1 MKKNKFILILSLFL
15 LFNSSLFGTE
25 IWRSFIIPGWGEK
38 QLNHDKR
45 GNMLLF
51 TELALWTAFTYSNNQ
66 YSSYKNS
73 YIIHGKYFAGVEW
86 KNKNDVYAANVGN
99 YTCLLEDDCGNEAY
113 NVIIRQQ
120 TIGNDI
126 GYPEIEEYR
135 WNWESRDE
143 RLKYDTWRN
152 KSKNYGDMKG
162 FIIGGMIINRI
173 ISVIDVIILE
183 RKNILTSELYQN
195 SNNDTMLKIFYN
207 F

>member
-1 MKKNKFILILSLFL
+1 MKKNKFILIFSLFL

-38 QLNHDKR
+38 QLNHNR
-45 GNMLLF
+45 RSNFLLV
-51 TELALWTAFTYSNNQ
+51 TEFALWTAFTYSNDQ
-66 YSSYKNS
+66 YSSYKNN
-73 YIIHGKYFAGVEW
+73 YIVHGKYFADVEW
-86 KNKNDVYAANVGN
+86 ENKNDLYAANVGN
-99 YTCLLEDDCGNEAY
+99 YTCLSYDDCGDEAY
-113 NVIIRQQ
+113 NIIKAQSFLYD
-120 TIGNDI
+120 DI
-126 GYPEIEEYR
+126 YPEDEGYH
-135 WNWESRDE
+135 WNWESRNE
-143 RLKYDTWRN
+143 RLRYDTWRN